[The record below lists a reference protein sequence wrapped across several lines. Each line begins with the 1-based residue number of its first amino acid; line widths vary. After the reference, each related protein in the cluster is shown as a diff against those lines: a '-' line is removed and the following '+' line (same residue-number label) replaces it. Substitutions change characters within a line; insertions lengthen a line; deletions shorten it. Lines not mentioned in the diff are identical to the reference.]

1 MNIRGVPAPVYV
13 GDDLR
18 AIKWRNW
25 KLHYAWQETKRSPVE
40 RFSTVPKLVDLI
52 RDPRET
58 RNVGEPYNGWI
69 QFPMIELA
77 LEFQKSMQRY
87 PNVPV
92 GAPDGYEP

>member
-1 MNIRGVPAPVYV
+1 VPAPVYV

-25 KLHYAWQETKRSPVE
+25 KLHYTWPETKRSPVE

-58 RNVGEPYNGWI
+58 RNLGEPYNGWI

-92 GAPDGYEP
+92 GGADGYEP